1 MTLAGFVPWDKEF
14 AKKYVAKGCWTGGS
28 LGDSMD
34 APVKA
39 TPNKAAI
46 IAEDGR
52 KVTFAELKLKADRVA
67 LKLKEM
73 GLKQNDA
80 VLIQLPNTPEFIIAY
95 FGILRAGLIAT
106 LTVPQFRTIEVRHLA
121 NLTDAVAIIVPK
133 EFGKFAY
140 PQMVK
145 DIMPDVPKLKH
156 VLVAGDPVPDGTTS
170 LSQVMETPLE
180 KKYPADYLNQF
191 KQKGTDVAQI
201 LHTGG
206 TTGLPKGV
214 PRTHNDYILASSVF
228 GKHLNYTPDAVALI
242 SLPVA
247 LNASL
252 MRAVGFLA
260 VGATIVMNTTTSAEA
275 LAKAAQRDRVTH
287 ILMAPTN
294 VVDILNF
301 PDLNKYD
308 LSSLRHI
315 MCGVGYLA
323 PELLKSFRQKI
334 PATCSITRG
343 YGMAEG
349 PIILMEHNEPFE
361 KGFYTLGRPC
371 CPDDEYKIIDTN
383 GKEVPY
389 GQEGELVT
397 RGPHVFRGYYK
408 NPQEN
413 AISYTTDGFFR
424 TGDIAI
430 RDRYD
435 GYMITGRIKE
445 WIRRGGM
452 TIVPVE
458 LEEPLLK
465 HPKVEN
471 VAIVGMPDQRLGE
484 RTCAY
489 IKPKAGQTIT
499 LEEVTSFLAA
509 QGLATYKL
517 PERLELV
524 DVMPV
529 TAHDKVD
536 KKLLRQQIADKL
548 KKEGKN

>member
-1 MTLAGFVPWDKEF
+1 MALAGFVPWEEDS
-14 AKKYVAKGCWTGGS
+14 AKKYVTKGYWTGKS
-28 LGDSMD
+28 LGETID
-34 APVKA
+34 APTKA
-39 TPNKAAI
+39 TPSKVAI

-52 KVTFAELKLKADRVA
+52 KITFSELKQKADRVA
-67 LKLKEM
+67 LKLREL
-73 GLKQNDA
+73 GLKQDDA
-80 VLIQLPNTPEFIIAY
+80 VLIQLPNWPEFIIAY
-95 FGILRAGLIAT
+95 YGILRAGLIAT
-106 LTVPQFRTIEVRHLA
+106 LTVPQFRSIEVRHLA
-121 NLTDAVAIIVPK
+121 RLTDAAAIIVPR
-133 EFGKFAY
+133 EFGKFSY

-145 DIMPDVPKLKH
+145 EVQPDLPRLKH
-156 VLVAGDPVPDGTTS
+156 VLVVGDPAPEGAVS
-170 LSQVMETPLE
+170 LNEVMQTPLE
-180 KKYPADYLNQF
+180 KKYAADYLDQF

-228 GKHLNYTPDAVALI
+228 GQHLAYSSSDVALI

-260 VGATIVMNTTTSAEA
+260 VGASLVMNTSTSAEA
-275 LAKAAQRDRVTH
+275 LAKAAHRDKATH
-287 ILMAPTN
+287 VLMAPTN
-294 VVDILNF
+294 VVDILAF
-301 PDLNKYD
+301 TDLEKYD

-323 PELLKSFRQKI
+323 PDLLKAFRQKI
-334 PATCSITRG
+334 PATCKITRG

-349 PIILMEHNEPFE
+349 PIILQDHNEPFE
-361 KGFYTLGRPC
+361 KGFHTLGRPC
-371 CPDDEYKIIDTN
+371 CADDEYKIIDSN
-383 GKEVPY
+383 GKEVPQ

-413 AISYTTDGFFR
+413 AISFTNDGFFR
-424 TGDIAI
+424 TGDIAVK
-430 RDRYD
+430 DKEG

-471 VAIVGMPDQRLGE
+471 VAVVGMPDPRLGE

-489 IKPKAGQTIT
+489 IKPKTGQNIT

-548 KKEGKN
+548 KKESKV